1 MNYKESQQ
9 IFKEIKKAKKILIS
23 CHRGPDPDSIGSS
36 LALYYFLTSIDK
48 EVEIVCLSDA
58 PDYCDFLPSAK
69 VIKRVDYKKFDFSK
83 FDLFIIPDS
92 GNWSMVVGSDPI
104 EFPQITTVVIDHHKT
119 NKGYGK
125 INLVDDKTSSTA
137 EILYLMFKDLDIK
150 ITPEIATALLTGI
163 IGDTGVFQFKGVGTK
178 TLDIAKNLMDLGA
191 DKDEIVLH
199 IYNSYEFS
207 LLKLLGEILL
217 KIEKDDENKFL
228 WSAIPFDIYNKY
240 SRPESTKEVAA
251 TMFSRIVKETD
262 FGMIMIE
269 TKEKTLAISLRSRTD
284 FDVSKIA
291 LALGGGGHKNAAG
304 ATIEGKEYDEA
315 VKEVLLAARKFAK
328 DK

>member
-1 MNYKESQQ
+1 MKYKESQQ
-9 IFKEIKKAKKILIS
+9 IFEEIKKAKKILVS
-23 CHRGPDPDSIGSS
+23 CHKGPDPDSIGST

-48 EVEIVCLSDA
+48 EVEMVCLDEVS
-58 PDYCDFLPSAK
+58 DYCNFLLS
-69 VIKRVDYKKFDFSK
+69 VEDIKKINYKEFDFSK

-92 GNWSMVVGSDPI
+92 GSWGMVVGRDSIDLPKL
-104 EFPQITTVVIDHHKT
+104 TTIVIDHHKT
-119 NKGYGK
+119 NKGFGK
-125 INLVDDKTSSTA
+125 INLVDEKTTSTA

-150 ITPEIATALLTGI
+150 ITPDMATALLTGI
-163 IGDTGVFQFKGVGTK
+163 IGDTGVFQFKGVGAK
-178 TLDIAKNLMDLGA
+178 TLEIAKDLIELGA
-191 DKDEIVLH
+191 DKDEIVFN
-199 IYNSYEFS
+199 IYSSYDFN

-217 KIEKDDENKFL
+217 RMEKDKEDKFV
-228 WSAIPFDIYNKY
+228 WSAVPFDVYNKY

-269 TKEKTLAISLRSRTD
+269 IKEKSLAISLRSRTD

-291 LALGGGGHKNAAG
+291 VALGGGGHKNAAG
-304 ATIEGKEYDEA
+304 ATIEGKEYNKA
-315 VKEVLLAARKFAK
+315 VEKALQTARKFAK